1 LKKLN
6 FHNIMMFLLLCFV
19 ANRAVATEDKPELPV
34 IIRQVDSLNKLA
46 LRNSY
51 EEMTY
56 SRSLATQS
64 LYLSRSCHYQEGE
77 AFALFCLGLCNKN
90 QGEFPVSLEYYFQ
103 SLDIYQAL
111 RDVDNEI
118 NLNLSVVEIFLLLN
132 DTYRAEP
139 YLDKAYV
146 LLGKSTDIEKPSL
159 LFITKGN
166 LAMGKGN
173 YREAVDYYYRSA
185 GYSLNH
191 KLKLGVGRAYKL
203 AGDAYIQLKQYN
215 RAIFLY
221 QKAKVIYSQL
231 DNIRELSV
239 LNTRIAHAYSVLGN
253 KQSALEYN
261 KKAYHER
268 LITGIKSLISS
279 SIINL
284 GGSFMEVGKYDSA
297 VYYLRLGLERS
308 IEENRNTLIEE
319 AHQLLADCYSLQK
332 NYKLSLEQYQDYYTL
347 HIKMN
352 EDRNKVT
359 IRAIEAEHLVREVEN
374 THNFLTRQ
382 NEAQQFDLRNHRLQL
397 LFMGFILFL
406 ILAVGLIVHGL
417 TRRTQRS
424 EKELQV
430 LNFKLENEI
439 REHKEAERHF
449 DESENLYRF
458 LAEHSPDVVSLFD
471 KTLKR
476 KYISPSCFPMY
487 GFTEEELVTRPDPFE
502 VVDLSYRKQIRS
514 SLESII
520 QKKTPQTLVY
530 KGRKKD
536 GTSFWVENHINP
548 MIDPLSGEVNELVTV
563 VRDISDR
570 MVYEEQ
576 LAENE
581 RQKEVLL
588 YEIHHRVKNNFAILI
603 SLMEL
608 QKQFAKVDSLDMPLI
623 DLQLRVRTMSLVHEQ
638 LYQNQSIDAIPLGS
652 YLERLTSII
661 SSAFSKPN
669 IRLHTSVQECAARI
683 EIALPLGLI
692 VNELLTNAF
701 KYAFPKNSQGD
712 IWIDLRLDKT
722 TEKAETGLESIFY
735 ILNIRDNGIGLPENF
750 SFETNVSTGS
760 QIIKILIEQL
770 EARYELGPR
779 PGTSFTLRFAAFPKE
794 FN

>member
-1 LKKLN
+1 
-6 FHNIMMFLLLCFV
+6 MMFLLLCFV
-19 ANRAVATEDKPELPV
+19 ANNAVATEDKPELPV

-46 LRNSY
+46 LSNSY

-64 LYLSRSCHYQEGE
+64 LYLARSCHYQEGE
-77 AFALFCLGLCNKN
+77 AFALYCLGLSNQN
-90 QGEFPVSLEYYFQ
+90 QGDFPVSLEYYFQ
-103 SLDIYQAL
+103 SLDVYQGL

-118 NLNLSVVEIFLLLN
+118 NLNLSVVGIFLLLH

-139 YLDKAYV
+139 YLDKAYS
-146 LLGKSTDIEKPSL
+146 LLSKSTDLEKPSL

-166 LAMGKGN
+166 LAMGKGH
-173 YREAVDYYYRSA
+173 YREAVDCYYRSA
-185 GYSLNH
+185 GYSLIH
-191 KLKLGVGRAYKL
+191 KNTLGVGRAYKL
-203 AGDAYIQLKQYN
+203 SGDAYVQLKQFYK
-215 RAIFLY
+215 AIFLY
-221 QKAKVIYSQL
+221 QKAKVIFSQI
-231 DNIRELSV
+231 DDIRELSV

-279 SIINL
+279 SIINV

-308 IEENRNTLIEE
+308 IEEKRNTLIEE
-319 AHQLLADCYSLQK
+319 AHLLLADCYSLQK
-332 NYKLSLEQYQDYYTL
+332 NYALSLKHYQDYFSV
-347 HIKMN
+347 HIRMN
-352 EDRNKVT
+352 EDRNKVA
-359 IRAIEAEHLVREVEN
+359 IRTIEAEHLVREVEN

-449 DESENLYRF
+449 EESENLYRF

-476 KYISPSCFPMY
+476 KYISPSCFSMY

-548 MIDPLSGEVNELVTV
+548 MIDSLSGEVYELVTV

-669 IRLHTSVQECAARI
+669 VRLHTSVQECAARI

-701 KYAFPKNSQGD
+701 KYAFPKNAMGD

-722 TEKAETGLESIFY
+722 DEKAEPGLESIFY

-760 QIIKILIEQL
+760 QIVKILIEQL
-770 EARYELGPR
+770 EARFELGSR